1 MAHLLVYIMYMGYI
15 MYIDQNKNKN
25 NLYQIFG
32 TRVQHTQ
39 KKLKQSDL
47 SFCKNEGIKKIKING
62 KGGQLDRK

>member
-47 SFCKNEGIKKIKING
+47 SFVKMRGQKN
-62 KGGQLDRK
+62 